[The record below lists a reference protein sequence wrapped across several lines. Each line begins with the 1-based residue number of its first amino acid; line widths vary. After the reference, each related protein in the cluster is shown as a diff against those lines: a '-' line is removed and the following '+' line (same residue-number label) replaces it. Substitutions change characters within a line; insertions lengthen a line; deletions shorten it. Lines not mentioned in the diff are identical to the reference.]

1 MRQTFP
7 GGRLAAAGCLA
18 AGCLALLAA
27 GACREVQDAWVWPPD
42 TAALVEDRPI
52 TTAELNQVLGW
63 GLYGQLSQA
72 EDAPEENSESVPLL
86 VLEKMIEERLV
97 LAEAARRK
105 VSLEA
110 AETSLKDEANSDLP
124 PAQAESLRRNLLR
137 QAVLHKITARIMIE
151 ERRLSAADWRAF
163 WRAWPKSRPTR
174 YLVRVLF
181 LPSSQKAPALP
192 EYKGNLEQWAQRFK
206 LEGYPAVLSASV
218 WLRSDRLDQD
228 LTATLEKAWAE
239 QKPSPPIRQE
249 GSWAIYEVLDLDRKT
264 AAVAELK
271 AARAAYEF
279 KAGEEAFHSWL
290 SARRATADIKINPSL
305 TQAPRE

>member
-1 MRQTFP
+1 
-7 GGRLAAAGCLA
+7 LS
-18 AGCLALLAA
+18 
-27 GACREVQDAWVWPPD
+27 RE
-42 TAALVEDRPI
+42 
-52 TTAELNQVLGW
+52 
-63 GLYGQLSQA
+63 
-72 EDAPEENSESVPLL
+72 EDAPEEHSPEAIPLL
-86 VLEKMIEERLV
+86 ELERMIEERLV

-110 AETSLKDEANSDLP
+110 TEKEISLKDEASFDLP
-124 PAQAESLRRNLLR
+124 PAQAEILRRNWLR

-151 ERRLSAADWRAF
+151 ERRLSAADWRTF

-192 EYKGNLEQWAQRFK
+192 EYKGNLEQLTQRFK

-264 AAVAELK
+264 AAAAELK

-279 KAGEEAFHSWL
+279 KAGEAAFHGWL
-290 SARRATADIKINPSL
+290 SARRATADIKINPNL